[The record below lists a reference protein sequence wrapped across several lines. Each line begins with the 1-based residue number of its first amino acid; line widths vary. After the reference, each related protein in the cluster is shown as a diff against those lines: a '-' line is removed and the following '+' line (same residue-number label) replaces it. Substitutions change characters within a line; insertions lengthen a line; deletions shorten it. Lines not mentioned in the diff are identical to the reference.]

1 MRALYR
7 LQSRL
12 GLTAPE
18 GNALLALALAG
29 LLGVGALEWQERS
42 GVPSETLYTAAD
54 SAFAAASRGAPPAA
68 QMLMAAPEMVLMA
81 APGART
87 GFDVGDTLTPK
98 EAGPASQWPQMLPGR
113 ADYRALRIRETVR
126 WAAPLSW

>member
-1 MRALYR
+1 MCKSDVGAMSARALAARDEAPRAGLLHPRGRCVWRGPFSLVLVRALYR

-54 SAFAAASRGAPPAA
+54 SAFAAASRSAPPAA
-68 QMLMAAPEMVLMA
+68 QNAESSIEIS
-81 APGART
+81 G
-87 GFDVGDTLTPK
+87 
-98 EAGPASQWPQMLPGR
+98 S
-113 ADYRALRIRETVR
+113 
-126 WAAPLSW
+126 